1 MASPAQATPG
11 DPPGPGGGEPTIM
24 AFRRP
29 LDRPALAARPA
40 AAGSGDVP
48 VVLKLPDLARP
59 AGAALPDSESAA
71 STRPWIATALW
82 TATGLL
88 AVVAVA
94 VLLVGKPT
102 SEPAMDDAPS
112 WQTPP
117 ISGPAPSNGGSQA
130 PPLAQPG
137 GTPAGAYPQTQTPSD
152 GQTWNDR
159 GAIGRSFESQPPS
172 GYPASETQP
181 GSGTVQGPAT
191 GGQYLGGGLPATG
204 YSSAGYPSTAPPGGS
219 VYRHSACAVPFPA
232 AAAQPVD
239 QPNGPAAGGDFSSP
253 ETPRPDQTK
262 NLELHNYPLPTVP
275 GATTGTARLDGG
287 IGYPERRPGD
297 DSTR

>member
-40 AAGSGDVP
+40 AAGSGDTP
-48 VVLKLPDLARP
+48 VVLRLPDLARP

-82 TATGLL
+82 TVTGVL

-102 SEPAMDDAPS
+102 AEPAMDDAPS

-117 ISGPAPSNGGSQA
+117 ISGPAPSNGGFQA

-181 GSGTVQGPAT
+181 GSGTVQGPAA

-204 YSSAGYPSTAPPGGS
+204 YSSAGYPSTAPPGGAAPAGARACRCLPRRRTAVGGS
-219 VYRHSACAVPFPA
+219 AERTGGRRRFFVARDSPPRSDEKPRTAQLPLADSSRRDDGHGPIGWRHRLSRKE
-232 AAAQPVD
+232 
-239 QPNGPAAGGDFSSP
+239 AG
-253 ETPRPDQTK
+253 R
-262 NLELHNYPLPTVP
+262 
-275 GATTGTARLDGG
+275 
-287 IGYPERRPGD
+287 
-297 DSTR
+297 